1 MLPAASCTLRSEL
14 PVVCLD
20 PFAPRAPAGDHT
32 RSRLLLAWHA
42 EHTTEAGSAEFG
54 GQLVGRQQLLLCEFP
69 KGLYKDSSQGSIG
82 GESYLYDRVAQ

>member
-1 MLPAASCTLRSEL
+1 MPPAASCTLRSEL

-42 EHTTEAGSAEFG
+42 EHDGGAGSAEFG
-54 GQLVGRQQLLLCEFP
+54 GQLLCEFP
-69 KGLYKDSSQGSIG
+69 RRGCIKTVPKVRLAV
-82 GESYLYDRVAQ
+82 SYLYDRLAQ